1 MGLILPYLRDFSV
14 DIYITCDI
22 IRLMA
27 LDHILLGLL
36 REPSTGYD
44 LKKLFDSSLAHF
56 WAAEQSQIYTTL
68 GRREKEGLGESSEAP
83 SLRGPKRRVYSL
95 TTAGHAAL
103 RDWLLGGPEIADLRF
118 PYLAQVFMLDELG
131 DLDDAIDFL
140 TELREKF
147 RHRMATLKSLDRML
161 RATWPGYPDDV
172 SRDGMFPVMTLRFGF
187 MRIKT
192 TLRWIDE
199 CLAKTRELQKK
210 LDRTDVG
217 DQVEERTDKEGQK

>member
-1 MGLILPYLRDFSV
+1 
-14 DIYITCDI
+14 
-22 IRLMA
+22 MA

-36 REPSTGYD
+36 REPNTGYA

-68 GRREKEGLGESSEAP
+68 ARLEKEGLVESCEAP

-118 PYLAQVFMLDELG
+118 PYLAQVFMLDELE
-131 DLDDAIDFL
+131 DLDEATAFL
-140 TELREKF
+140 TKLRTDF
-147 RHRMATLKSLDRML
+147 RHRMAARESMDRML

-172 SRDGMFPVMTLRFGF
+172 SSDGMFPVMTLRFGF

-199 CLAKTRELQKK
+199 CLVKTKEMQEK

-217 DQVEERTDKEGQK
+217 EQVEKRTDKESQK

>member
-1 MGLILPYLRDFSV
+1 
-14 DIYITCDI
+14 
-22 IRLMA
+22 MA

-68 GRREKEGLGESSEAP
+68 ARLEKEGLVESHEAP

-95 TTAGHAAL
+95 TAAGHTAL
-103 RDWLLGGPEIADLRF
+103 RAWLLGGPEIADLRF
-118 PYLAQVFMLDELG
+118 PYLAQIFMLDELG
-131 DLDDAIDFL
+131 DLDDAIGFL
-140 TELREKF
+140 TKLRSDFK
-147 RHRMATLKSLDRML
+147 RRLAALKSLDRML
-161 RATWPGYPDDV
+161 RANWPGYPDDV
-172 SRDGMFPVMTLRFGF
+172 SPDGMFPVMTLRFGF

-199 CLAKTRELQKK
+199 CLAKTREMQKK
-210 LDRTDVG
+210 LDRTDVAE
-217 DQVEERTDKEGQK
+217 QVEERTDKEGQK

>member
-1 MGLILPYLRDFSV
+1 
-14 DIYITCDI
+14 
-22 IRLMA
+22 MA

-68 GRREKEGLGESSEAP
+68 ARLEKEGLVESHEAP

-95 TTAGHAAL
+95 TATGHTAL
-103 RDWLLGGPEIADLRF
+103 RNWLLGGPEIADLRF

-131 DLDDAIDFL
+131 DLDDAIGFL
-140 TELREKF
+140 TKLRDDF
-147 RHRMATLKSLDRML
+147 RQRMAALKSLDGML
-161 RATWPGYPDDV
+161 RANWPGYPDDV
-172 SRDGMFPVMTLRFGF
+172 SPDGMFRVMTLRFGF
-187 MRIKT
+187 KRIRT
-192 TLRWIDE
+192 TLRWADE
-199 CLAKTRELQKK
+199 CLAKAREMQRK

-217 DQVEERTDKEGQK
+217 EQVEERTDKEGQK